1 MTTSSARAERK
12 RERRRGW
19 GRESERRV
27 PEGVRGV
34 VQTRRG
40 SGVKQEVA
48 RACPRA
54 ATTRPPAYW
63 QEVEDGGGDCW
74 AGPAVLGHQV
84 GPGKRQVGLLLFF
97 LIFLFCFIFFN
108 FVFATV
114 LNLK

>member
-1 MTTSSARAERK
+1 MRRGSEGVAVAAANGVGGDELRSG
-12 RERRRGW
+12 REREQRRGW

-48 RACPRA
+48 RACQRA

-74 AGPAVLGHQV
+74 AGPAVLG
-84 GPGKRQVGLLLFF
+84 RSW
-97 LIFLFCFIFFN
+97 
-108 FVFATV
+108 AAR
-114 LNLK
+114 